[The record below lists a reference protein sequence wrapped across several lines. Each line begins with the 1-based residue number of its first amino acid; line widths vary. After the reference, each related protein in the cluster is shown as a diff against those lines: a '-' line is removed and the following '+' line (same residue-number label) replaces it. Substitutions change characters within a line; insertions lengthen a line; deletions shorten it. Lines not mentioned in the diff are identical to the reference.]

1 MMGYVITFIVGA
13 YCGIVIMSLMYL
25 AKKGDEQ

>member
-1 MMGYVITFIVGA
+1 MGYVIAFIVGA
-13 YCGIVIMSLMYL
+13 YCGIVTMCLMYL

>member
-1 MMGYVITFIVGA
+1 MGYVIAFIIGA
-13 YCGIVIMSLMYL
+13 YFGITGMCLMYL

>member
-1 MMGYVITFIVGA
+1 MGYVIAFIIGA
-13 YCGIVIMSLMYL
+13 YCGMAIICLMYL

>member
-1 MMGYVITFIVGA
+1 MGYVITFIVGA
-13 YCGIVIMSLMYL
+13 YCGIIIMCLMYL